1 MSKTEAVKSKGLDS
15 WLEVGAN
22 AATIVSAIAAFSFN
36 LHLILDIKPPYGGFF
51 VLIPSII
58 LFIVYYTACGYSPE
72 GSSLAR

>member
-1 MSKTEAVKSKGLDS
+1 LVQMQQPSYL
-15 WLEVGAN
+15 LLLH
-22 AATIVSAIAAFSFN
+22 FSFN
-36 LHLILDIKPPYGGFF
+36 LHLILDIKPPYGGFFF